1 MLSVPHLI
9 IIFAVALVV
18 FGPQKLPE
26 LARTLGKLM
35 ADFRR
40 VTGDLR
46 STFDEH
52 MRELD
57 REAQVLESRKRE
69 LDAREAAMKASPMPP
84 AAVQLPDAP
93 PPPVAE
99 PPATRATG
107 SVDTAGA
114 VDETRESEN
123 RIGGGLAREAAP
135 PVPDTIPRAKTSG
148 AGSGAAGADG
158 NGSRGVSTSDMEPE
172 IGPEVAPQP
181 E

>member
-57 REAQVLESRKRE
+57 REAQVLEQRKRD
-69 LDAREAAMKASPMPP
+69 LDAREAAMRASPMPP
-84 AAVQLPDAP
+84 AAVQLTDAP
-93 PPPVAE
+93 PVPVAE
-99 PPATRATG
+99 PGTPAD
-107 SVDTAGA
+107 SI
-114 VDETRESEN
+114 EEN
-123 RIGGGLAREAAP
+123 RIGGGPAPAPAATSS
-135 PVPDTIPRAKTSG
+135 VNETIPRIRTTPE
-148 AGSGAAGADG
+148 AA
-158 NGSRGVSTSDMEPE
+158 TQHE
-172 IGPEVAPQP
+172 
-181 E
+181 

>member
-57 REAQVLESRKRE
+57 REAQVLEARKRD

-99 PPATRATG
+99 PPTRAA
-107 SVDTAGA
+107 SAEA
-114 VDETRESEN
+114 VDGPAESREPEN
-123 RIGGGLAREAAP
+123 RIGGGLTREVAP
-135 PVPDTIPRAKTSG
+135 PVPDTIARAKSSPGASSG
-148 AGSGAAGADG
+148 DTGGPDG
-158 NGSRGVSTSDMEPE
+158 NGSRAVTA
-172 IGPEVAPQP
+172 PEVAPQP

>member
-40 VTGDLR
+40 VSGDLR

-57 REAQVLESRKRE
+57 REAQILEQRKRD
-69 LDAREAAMKASPMPP
+69 LDAREAAMKASPVPP
-84 AAVQLPDAP
+84 AGTQLADAP
-93 PPPVAE
+93 PPPVQEPSKEAGQDLAGAE
-99 PPATRATG
+99 
-107 SVDTAGA
+107 GA
-114 VDETRESEN
+114 VDAEEN
-123 RIGGGLAREAAP
+123 RIGGGITR
-135 PVPDTIPRAKTSG
+135 
-148 AGSGAAGADG
+148 GAAGVADTVARTRTG
-158 NGSRGVSTSDMEPE
+158 STSLQESSSSSSSPSTSSPNSSPNSSLGTHE
-172 IGPEVAPQP
+172 AATQP

>member
-57 REAQVLESRKRE
+57 REAQVLEQRKRD
-69 LDAREAAMKASPMPP
+69 LDAREAAMRASPMPP
-84 AAVQLPDAP
+84 AAVQLTDAP
-93 PPPVAE
+93 PVPAAE
-99 PPATRATG
+99 PGTPAD
-107 SVDTAGA
+107 SM
-114 VDETRESEN
+114 EEN
-123 RIGGGLAREAAP
+123 RIGEGVTATADASS
-135 PVPDTIPRAKTSG
+135 VSDTIPRIRTTPE
-148 AGSGAAGADG
+148 AA
-158 NGSRGVSTSDMEPE
+158 TQHE
-172 IGPEVAPQP
+172 
-181 E
+181 

>member
-57 REAQVLESRKRE
+57 REAQVLEARKRD
-69 LDAREAAMKASPMPP
+69 LDAREAAMKASPVPP

-99 PPATRATG
+99 PATRAASADLVDG
-107 SVDTAGA
+107 SH
-114 VDETRESEN
+114 EQEN
-123 RIGGGLAREAAP
+123 RIGGGTSREAAP
-135 PVPDTIPRAKTSG
+135 PVPDTIPRAKGGQTAPEG
-148 AGSGAAGADG
+148 APVGASA
-158 NGSRGVSTSDMEPE
+158 SSSE
-172 IGPEVAPQP
+172 IAPQP